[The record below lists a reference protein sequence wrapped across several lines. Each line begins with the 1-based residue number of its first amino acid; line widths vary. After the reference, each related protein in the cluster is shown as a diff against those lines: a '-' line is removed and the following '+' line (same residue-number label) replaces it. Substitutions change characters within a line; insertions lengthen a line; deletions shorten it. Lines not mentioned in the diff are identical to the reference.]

1 MKTLKLTAEH
11 FDPDNNYIGEVDLS
25 DYPGHIEIAAGLGNV
40 KFRRITAKGWLV
52 AGSGIKAGE
61 GIKAGWGIEAGS
73 GIEAGLGIKAGD
85 HLQTE
90 DVTDDPARPTHR
102 QSGFTP
108 APGDLSRKP
117 TED

>member
-61 GIKAGWGIEAGS
+61 GI
-73 GIEAGLGIKAGD
+73 EAGLGIKAGD

>member
-61 GIKAGWGIEAGS
+61 GIKAG
-73 GIEAGLGIKAGD
+73 LGIKAGD